1 MAKDIIQLLELRKD
15 IIDPYKTSMHIYLT
29 DRVALLRLRGT
40 YLISHP
46 FIAYSYNGFPF
57 ISSAPFVYRYRDS
70 INAYNTVMDQYAL
83 DPLRID
89 YSDCRV
95 YPLNIS
101 SAIVTNFDNIPLSI
115 ISSSIDRGLEV
126 KPIDGIATGVDVYP
140 IGFENRVVFLDGNRN
155 QKIYKMVVKDTD
167 IEFIEHCYC
176 DSLSA
181 LRHNHYKA
189 LVCFNSN
196 TEASVLI
203 SDGLY
208 GIEFPLDRDISI
220 SSNAI
225 LYLYSNIAYIELSNN
240 GVIAYYKNGLCNTI
254 EFNRHLKPLALLS
267 NNSILG
273 FAKNFLTLYSIDE
286 KREFSLIS
294 TRLEDVYNVSVDPH
308 RNLALLSTSKGIYI
322 FDLDNLSFVMIPS
335 SRRVLGYISGDYMVL
350 LRGDSIEIYFI
361 EMGSSIHLE
370 RILSSHSYIARCSSI
385 GKGII
390 TCIDRIGRIAFI
402 DLRYI
407 DRYIDRHPH
416 LLRDVSTNVSV
427 ALPDAALHTPLKFE
441 GYRELPYSIHRVDSL
456 RSIAT
461 IAIDS
466 RFGNSDTFSL
476 GIQGLLREYRV
487 SISRNRKIEVHSKRP
502 PEIQLHKMYIVNR
515 EASSSIVIPPKSLGE
530 AINGKTFLLVK
541 EGGIVRGVFKNGIVK
556 FDVDSRISAND
567 SIYVAKE
574 VGNAILGQMIKSS
587 YINIIDM
594 DSIVNT
600 ISNAKG
606 GNVSIC
612 IDTAPLERADM
623 ELSSIEVICSNR
635 VIRSSSSC
643 TDISPCNDILAILV
657 EVALDRQ
664 RKDTTTILLQYNRK
678 FYTEFTE
685 GLNLQLSKDP
695 HLRVRIP
702 HRCMY
707 NDNTHL
713 RYNNGLKIHVNIIN
727 RCTDL
732 PIHIISQDSLHRIEP
747 GKALRL
753 ELPFNLDEII
763 KGYTNFIVI
772 EPGSMKL
779 IRIDIPLKNLI
790 LYTNRIALKI
800 ATLLGIRSSVQKH
813 SHGSSPD

>member
-286 KREFSLIS
+286 KREFSL
-294 TRLEDVYNVSVDPH
+294 
-308 RNLALLSTSKGIYI
+308 
-322 FDLDNLSFVMIPS
+322 
-335 SRRVLGYISGDYMVL
+335 
-350 LRGDSIEIYFI
+350 
-361 EMGSSIHLE
+361 
-370 RILSSHSYIARCSSI
+370 
-385 GKGII
+385 
-390 TCIDRIGRIAFI
+390 
-402 DLRYI
+402 
-407 DRYIDRHPH
+407 
-416 LLRDVSTNVSV
+416 
-427 ALPDAALHTPLKFE
+427 
-441 GYRELPYSIHRVDSL
+441 
-456 RSIAT
+456 
-461 IAIDS
+461 
-466 RFGNSDTFSL
+466 
-476 GIQGLLREYRV
+476 
-487 SISRNRKIEVHSKRP
+487 
-502 PEIQLHKMYIVNR
+502 
-515 EASSSIVIPPKSLGE
+515 
-530 AINGKTFLLVK
+530 
-541 EGGIVRGVFKNGIVK
+541 
-556 FDVDSRISAND
+556 
-567 SIYVAKE
+567 
-574 VGNAILGQMIKSS
+574 
-587 YINIIDM
+587 
-594 DSIVNT
+594 
-600 ISNAKG
+600 
-606 GNVSIC
+606 
-612 IDTAPLERADM
+612 
-623 ELSSIEVICSNR
+623 
-635 VIRSSSSC
+635 
-643 TDISPCNDILAILV
+643 
-657 EVALDRQ
+657 
-664 RKDTTTILLQYNRK
+664 
-678 FYTEFTE
+678 
-685 GLNLQLSKDP
+685 
-695 HLRVRIP
+695 
-702 HRCMY
+702 
-707 NDNTHL
+707 
-713 RYNNGLKIHVNIIN
+713 
-727 RCTDL
+727 
-732 PIHIISQDSLHRIEP
+732 
-747 GKALRL
+747 
-753 ELPFNLDEII
+753 
-763 KGYTNFIVI
+763 
-772 EPGSMKL
+772 
-779 IRIDIPLKNLI
+779 
-790 LYTNRIALKI
+790 
-800 ATLLGIRSSVQKH
+800 
-813 SHGSSPD
+813 

>member
-1 MAKDIIQLLELRKD
+1 MAKDIVQILELRKN
-15 IIDPYKTSMHIYLT
+15 IIDPYKTSMHIYLI
-29 DRVALLRLRGT
+29 DRVALLRLRGA

-46 FIAYSYNGFPF
+46 FIAYSYDVFPF
-57 ISSAPFVYRYRDS
+57 VSSAPFVYRYRDS

-89 YSDCRV
+89 YSDCKA

-115 ISSSIDRGLEV
+115 ISSSIDKGLEI
-126 KPIDGIATGVDVYP
+126 KPVDSIATAVDVYP
-140 IGFENRVVFLDGNRN
+140 IVFENRVVFLDGNHN
-155 QKIYKMVVKDTD
+155 QKIYKMVIKDTD
-167 IEFIEHCYC
+167 IEFAEHYHCN
-176 DSLSA
+176 SLSA

-189 LVCFNSN
+189 LVCFNGN

-208 GIEFPLDRDISI
+208 GIEFSLDRGISI
-220 SSNAI
+220 PSNVI
-225 LYLYSNIAYIELSNN
+225 FYLHLNIAYVELSNN

-273 FAKNFLTLYSIDE
+273 FVKNFLTLYSIDE
-286 KREFSLIS
+286 EKEFSLIS
-294 TRLEDVYNVSVDPH
+294 TRLEDVYNISVDPH
-308 RNLALLSTSKGIYI
+308 RNLALLSINNGIYI
-322 FDLDNLSFVMIPS
+322 FDLDNLSFIMVPS

-350 LRGDSIEIYFI
+350 LKGASIEIYFI

-370 RILSSHSYIARCSSI
+370 KILSSHSHIARCSSI
-385 GKGII
+385 GKGLIA
-390 TCIDRIGRIAFI
+390 CIDRIGRIVFI

-407 DRYIDRHPH
+407 DRYIDQHPH

-427 ALPDAALHTPLKFE
+427 ILPDTALHAPLKFE

-466 RFGNSDTFSL
+466 RFSNSNTFSL
-476 GIQGLLREYRV
+476 GIQGLLREYKV
-487 SISRNRKIEVHSKRP
+487 SISRNREIKVHSKRP
-502 PEIQLHKMYIVNR
+502 PEIQLHKMYIINR
-515 EASSSIVIPPKSLGE
+515 EASSSIVIPPKPLGE
-530 AINGKTFLLVK
+530 AVNGKTFLLVK
-541 EGGIVRGVFKNGIVK
+541 EGRAVKGVFKNGIVK
-556 FDVDSRISAND
+556 FDVDSKVSAND
-567 SIYVAKE
+567 SIYVANE
-574 VGNAILGQMIKSS
+574 VGNIVLGQMVRSLH
-587 YINIIDM
+587 INVIDT
-594 DSIVNT
+594 DNIVNT

-606 GNVSIC
+606 NNMSIC
-612 IDTAPLERADM
+612 IDTTPLKRADM
-623 ELSSIEVICSNR
+623 EFSGIEVICSNR

-643 TDISPCNDILAILV
+643 TDINPCDDILAILI

-664 RKDTTTILLQYNRK
+664 RGDTTTILLRYNRK

-685 GLNLQLSKDP
+685 GLNLQLSKDS

-707 NDNTHL
+707 ADNTYL
-713 RYNNGLKIHVNIIN
+713 RYNDGLKIHTNIIN
-727 RCTDL
+727 RCADL

-753 ELPFNLDEII
+753 EFPFDLDEII
-763 KGYTNFIVI
+763 KGYTNFIVV
-772 EPGSMKL
+772 EPGNIKL

-790 LYTNRIALKI
+790 LYTNRVALKI
-800 ATLLGIRSSVQKH
+800 ATLLGVRSSVQKH
-813 SHGSSPD
+813 SHGSPPD